1 MLTARYTSV
10 QSCGMNGIRF
20 YLVDLIR
27 IAGFSGQLPHL
38 RPEPMQVDDH
48 AGCKLLKGLAQRAVR
63 FYIPAG
69 DKLPPIPKLPDIVP
83 ALTFSVLEKRE
94 VLNDSNRSNA

>member
-1 MLTARYTSV
+1 MPVDRHPTVR
-10 QSCGMNGIRF
+10 SCGMNGLRF

-27 IAGFSGQLPHL
+27 IAGFSGHLPHL
-38 RPEPMQVDDH
+38 RPEPMQVGDH

-63 FYIPAG
+63 FDIPAG
-69 DKLPPIPKLPDIVP
+69 DKLPPIPKLQDIVP